1 MPKVAR
7 WALPAAI
14 GIAVLMI
21 LSACVGGGGPGGP
34 TLAEVAAQIPP
45 VPPDRARFYF
55 YRDYEPYESLGR
67 PYVTLNGDI
76 AGISEPGGVFYRDM
90 PAGTYLVAVRSSTF
104 YPDKDKTVTAA
115 PGQTIYVKVESLK
128 SYNSG
133 DNFYDPDTFAVVI
146 VDPPDGRRDTA
157 AKRYFPGGS

>member
-21 LSACVGGGGPGGP
+21 LSACVGGGGPAGP

-146 VDPPDGRRDTA
+146 VDPADGRRDTA